1 MLSPRGPSVSAT
13 VPTAPAD
20 FDRSRLTRVEC
31 GLRVFADV
39 RPGEGRTALLMFAN
53 VFLILCAYYFIKPL
67 REGWIA
73 VSGVGGLSKLEL
85 RAYTAFGQS
94 LLLIPIVAGYGRLV
108 GRWPRTVLIERAT
121 LFCMANMLVF
131 WALQPKFL
139 IDHVP
144 YIGIAFYLWVGM
156 FAVFVVAQFW
166 AFAADLYDEA
176 RGNRLLPM
184 IAIGATAGAAVGSL
198 LLEQLVSS
206 GAVPTHQVLVL
217 ALVPL
222 AASIWLTR
230 RADAAEGGVA
240 TRTAAPVV
248 RASTADPDGRRGALR
263 LVFGN
268 RYLLAVGL
276 IMLITNWVKTNGENQ
291 LFAVLQ
297 DTLQG
302 QVDTQGITGEAVKA
316 FVKANTTAFFGGFY
330 FWVNMI
336 ALALQAVV
344 ASRILK
350 YGGFATLFLLL
361 PVIALFSYS
370 AMILLPPLA
379 VVRSSQAAV
388 NATDYSINN
397 TARHVLWLPMSQAVK
412 FKGKPTVDS
421 LFVRAG
427 DGMAAV
433 TVLLGV
439 QLLSASIRT
448 YLTLNVVLSALWLVA
463 AIWVVREHGRMVGSS
478 RDQGGVHGLSGD
490 RELAQTKG

>member
-1 MLSPRGPSVSAT
+1 MSAT
-13 VPTAPAD
+13 VPTAPAP
-20 FDRSRLTRVEC
+20 FDRADLSGLERV
-31 GLRVFADV
+31 LRVFTDV
-39 RPGEGRTALLMFAN
+39 RPGEGRTALLMFTN

-67 REGWIA
+67 REGWLS
-73 VSGVGGLSKLEL
+73 VSGVAGLSKLEL

-94 LLLIPIVAGYGRLV
+94 LLLIPVVAGYGRLV
-108 GRWPRTVLIERAT
+108 GRWPRAVLVERAT

-131 WALQPKFL
+131 WALQPGFL
-139 IDHVP
+139 FERAPLPFV
-144 YIGIAFYLWVGM
+144 GIAFYLWVGM

-166 AFAADLYDEA
+166 AFAADLYSEE

-198 LLEQLVSS
+198 LLEKLVSS
-206 GAVPTHQVLVL
+206 GAVPTHQVLVM

-230 RADAAEGGVA
+230 
-240 TRTAAPVV
+240 
-248 RASTADPDGRRGALR
+248 TADRTQGRVAVAKPALVAGGASLDDRHGALR
-263 LVFGN
+263 LVFGT
-268 RYLLAVGL
+268 RYLLAIGL

-291 LFAVLQ
+291 LYDVVQ
-297 DTLQG
+297 QTLQG
-302 QVDTQGITGEAVKA
+302 QVDAQGLVGDAVKE
-316 FVKANTTAFFGGFY
+316 FVKKNTTAFFGGFY

-350 YGGFATLFLLL
+350 YGGFGVLFLLL
-361 PVIALFSYS
+361 PVIALLSYS
-370 AMILLPPLA
+370 AMVLLPLLA
-379 VVRSSQAAV
+379 VVRTAQAAV

-397 TARHVLWLPMSQAVK
+397 TARHVLWLPMSQAVT

-433 TVLLGV
+433 TVLIGV
-439 QLLSASIRT
+439 QLLSAPIRT
-448 YLTLNVVLSALWLVA
+448 YLALNVVLTVAWLAAAFWVA
-463 AIWVVREHGRMVGSS
+463 REHGRMVGSK
-478 RDQGGVHGLSGD
+478 DQGGIADGLSGEAKLVRTID
-490 RELAQTKG
+490 

>member
-1 MLSPRGPSVSAT
+1 MSAT
-13 VPTAPAD
+13 VPTAPAE
-20 FDRSRLTRVEC
+20 FDRSRLTWVER
-31 GLRVFADV
+31 GLRAFTDV
-39 RPGEGRTALLMFAN
+39 RPGEGRIALLMFAN

-73 VSGVGGLSKLEL
+73 VSGLGNLSKLEL

-94 LLLIPIVAGYGRLV
+94 LLLIPVVAGYGRLV
-108 GRWPRTVLIERAT
+108 GRWPRAMLIERAT
-121 LFCMANMLVF
+121 LFCMANMVVF

-139 IDHVP
+139 IEHVP
-144 YIGIAFYLWVGM
+144 YIGIVFYLWVGM

-166 AFAADLYDEA
+166 AFAADLYDEE

-198 LLEQLVSS
+198 LLEKLVSS
-206 GAVPTHQVLVL
+206 GAVPTHQVLL
-217 ALVPL
+217 MALVPL

-230 RADAAEGGVA
+230 TADKADASV
-240 TRTAAPVV
+240 TKRAPVV
-248 RASTADPDGRRGALR
+248 PVATAPAFDDRSGALR

-268 RYLLAVGL
+268 RYLLAIGL
-276 IMLITNWVKTNGENQ
+276 IMLVTNWAKTNGENQ
-291 LFAVLQ
+291 LFDVVQ
-297 DTLQG
+297 QTLQG
-302 QVDTQGITGEAVKA
+302 QVDAQGLTGDAVKT

-350 YGGFATLFLLL
+350 YGGFAALFLLL
-361 PVIALFSYS
+361 PVIALLSYS
-370 AMILLPPLA
+370 AMVLLPLLA
-379 VVRSSQAAV
+379 VVRTSQAAV
-388 NATDYSINN
+388 NATDYSIHN
-397 TARHVLWLPMSQAVK
+397 TARHVLWLPMSQSVK

-448 YLTLNVVLSALWLVA
+448 YLTLNVVLSVLWLVA

-478 RDQGGVHGLSGD
+478 RDEGGVHGVSGD